1 MMAFTLPSHQVLSWI
16 PVVLIALYAV
26 KIFRRACFGPL
37 RRVPGPWATLFSSLP
52 LRFQAIKARKVFW
65 VHELHQK
72 YGPVVRISPTEIDVA
87 DTEAFSDIHKI
98 GSPFLKS
105 PWYVTFRGEVNC
117 FTSSD
122 PKIHG
127 RKRKTLA
134 RPFSKTSLRGH
145 WEAMVV
151 DLAKQTVTKIKEEAT
166 QGTADLLKWWTFFA
180 TDVTG
185 EVAFGEAFGLVESGQ
200 KPKFILDLEGVNR
213 ARALRA
219 EVAPLYNVVKTCT
232 FGYFDPLGK
241 ADQNIERMSFEIMRN
256 ARFRDLHKA
265 NIISGVLNETDPED
279 RFSEREAVL
288 EAIMLV
294 VAGSGTTAITL
305 TYLCWA
311 VMFNPAYQKRLEEE
325 VASIGQDLGDA
336 QLEALP
342 FLDAVV
348 RETLRLYGAAPG
360 GLPRTS
366 PNGGC
371 HLAGYYIPEG
381 LTINTQAFSLHRDP
395 LSYHDPFEF
404 RPERYLD
411 GKMDSHAVFAPFG
424 SGSRTCL
431 GIHLAYMELRL
442 AAATFFRECAGV
454 KLADVTTPESMEIVQ
469 YFLIAPKAQR
479 CLVTLR

>member
-1 MMAFTLPSHQVLSWI
+1 MLAFDLPSHQVLSWL
-16 PVVLIALYAV
+16 PVALIALYV
-26 KIFRRACFGPL
+26 VEILSRTFFGPL
-37 RRVPGPWATLFSSLP
+37 RRVPGPWATLLSSLP
-52 LRFQAIKARKVFW
+52 LRYQAIKARKVFW

-72 YGPVVRISPTEIDVA
+72 YGPVVRISPSEIDVA
-87 DTEAFSDIHKI
+87 DIEAFSEIHKI

-105 PWYVTFRGEVNC
+105 PWYVMFRGAVNC
-117 FTSSD
+117 FTCSD

-134 RPFSKTSLRGH
+134 RPFSKTSLRGN
-145 WEAMVV
+145 WEAVV
-151 DLAKQTVTKIKEEAT
+151 VNLAKQTVAKMKEEAT
-166 QGTADLLKWWTFFA
+166 QGTTDLLKWWTFFA

-200 KPKFILDLEGVNR
+200 KPKYILDLESVNR

-219 EVAPLYNVVKTCT
+219 EVAPLYNVLKTCT
-232 FGYFDPLGK
+232 FGYFDPLGQ
-241 ADQNIERMSFEIMRN
+241 ADRNIERMSFDIMRN
-256 ARFRDLHKA
+256 ARLRQLPKA
-265 NIISGVLNETDPED
+265 NIISGVLNESDPED
-279 RFSEREAVL
+279 RFSEREALL

-325 VASIGQDLGDA
+325 LASVGQDFGDA

-342 FLDAVV
+342 FLNAVV
-348 RETLRLYGAAPG
+348 QETLRLYGAAPG

-366 PNGGC
+366 PKGGC
-371 HLAGYYIPEG
+371 RLAGFYIPEG

-395 LSYHDPFEF
+395 LTYNDPLEF

-411 GKMDSHAVFAPFG
+411 GKMDGKAVFAPFG

-479 CLVTLR
+479 CLVALR